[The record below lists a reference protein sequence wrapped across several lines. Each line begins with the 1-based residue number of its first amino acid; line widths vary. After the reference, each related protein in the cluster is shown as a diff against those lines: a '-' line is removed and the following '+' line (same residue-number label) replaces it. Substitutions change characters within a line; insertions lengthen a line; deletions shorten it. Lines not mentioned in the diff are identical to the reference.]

1 MGISVS
7 ASTAIIFAGLLVVVG
22 ALYPVAANGFDRVAT
37 ANSEI
42 QDRHLEAQNT
52 DLEFAH
58 TVYDDEEGTL
68 TVEVNNTGTVGLAIT
83 ETSLVVGNEFV
94 AFEGGD
100 TAIDGDVG
108 GDGDTDTELW
118 LPGETLQIS
127 VDVDGADVNEGDRAV
142 VVAEYGVAGGGDVE
156 LEGGA

>member
-1 MGISVS
+1 M
-7 ASTAIIFAGLLVVVG
+7 
-22 ALYPVAANGFDRVAT
+22 
-37 ANSEI
+37 
-42 QDRHLEAQNT
+42 
-52 DLEFAH
+52 
-58 TVYDDEEGTL
+58 
-68 TVEVNNTGTVGLAIT
+68 NNTGTVGLAIT